1 MNLNI
6 TTVPASKIIEN
17 LVWAGVSYV
26 KGNPN
31 LKSMVLGVSGGVD
44 SAVTAYLARQV
55 CDQTGLTL
63 IGYSMP
69 IITNTKGE
77 KDRAKAIGKKYC
89 TKFEEKTLT
98 EGYMLLLHSLDPE
111 VYMSIAYGEGLTVE
125 EKIRAGNIKARVR
138 MIHLYNMAAATKGM
152 VLSTDNFTELLMGF
166 WTLHGD
172 VGDFGF
178 IQNLWKTEVFKLAKH
193 IGGPVAECGTA
204 KPTDGLGVSDSDLDQ
219 LLPGWEGNYVDGYR
233 MVDEI
238 MIDQLKFEQ
247 SKKAKP
253 YLGTVYN
260 RLYDEDHPVV
270 ARYKATKF
278 KRLNPINL
286 SRDVALK

>member
-55 CDQTGLTL
+55 CDQTGLEL
-63 IGYSMP
+63 VGYSMP
-69 IITNTKGE
+69 IHTNHSEEMLRANAVGKEHFKHFYVNPMNGAYFPLLKE
-77 KDRAKAIGKKYC
+77 LDDELYSAIRNDRAGIGQ
-89 TKFEEKTLT
+89 
-98 EGYMLLLHSLDPE
+98 
-111 VYMSIAYGEGLTVE
+111 
-125 EKIRAGNIKARVR
+125 KIRAGNIKARIR

-178 IQNLWKTEVFKLAKH
+178 IQNLWKTEVFELAKY
-193 IGGPVAECGTA
+193 IGGSVAECGLA

-219 LLPGWEGNYVDGYR
+219 LLPGWEGNYIDGYR

-238 MIDQLKFEQ
+238 MIDQLKHEEAQ
-247 SKKAKP
+247 KEWP
-253 YLGTVYN
+253 LWGTTYK
-260 RLYDEDHPVV
+260 RIYDEDHPVV
-270 ARYKATKF
+270 VRYKASAF
-278 KRLNPINL
+278 KRANPVNI
-286 SRDVALK
+286 SREIVLG